1 MRTHLKASKFVV
13 VKAGTSTVSH
23 DDGTPSLPR
32 LGAIVEAVSQLMR
45 QGTKVILVSSGA
57 VGCGRSVLR
66 KQAALHRTL
75 RDHMKSQEMQEGAGY
90 SAAAAAAGQLALM
103 SLYETLF
110 ATQEIEPSQFL
121 VTRRDFVDE
130 ACRKNLQHSIQAIM
144 DVGMVPIINENDA
157 VSGNAGYSEVPDGC
171 FSDNDGLAALV
182 AKLVGADCLIM
193 LTDVEGLYDRPPSE
207 AGARLVRE
215 VHPASLKDWKFG
227 GISKGGRG
235 GMEAKVNAAL
245 GALEVGIKS
254 VVLASGSEPDVL
266 RRVLAGDDVGTYFSN
281 DIARKPS
288 LDEGNP
294 LEAVGQSAR
303 RAARALQAL
312 EAGDRTK
319 ILQAIASKLRAAA
332 PAILAAN
339 AADVADSGDV
349 ARELRQRL
357 GLSSAKLETVAKGVE
372 ALANAKDPVFLR
384 RPFLFN
390 LGRHT
395 SWAHR
400 LGVRDASPRD
410 AHRSIKH
417 RSGSC

>member
-1 MRTHLKASKFVV
+1 VKMRTHLKASKFVV

-75 RDHMKSQEMQEGAGY
+75 RDHMKSQEVTEGAGY

-254 VVLASGSEPDVL
+254 VVLASGSEKEVL
-266 RRVLAGDDVGTYFSN
+266 QRRGRGVFFISRRLDAIDAICLTQGPRRRRRRHVLLQRHRA
-281 DIARKPS
+281 
-288 LDEGNP
+288 
-294 LEAVGQSAR
+294 EAVFGRRESAR
-303 RAARALQAL
+303 
-312 EAGDRTK
+312 
-319 ILQAIASKLRAAA
+319 
-332 PAILAAN
+332 
-339 AADVADSGDV
+339 
-349 ARELRQRL
+349 
-357 GLSSAKLETVAKGVE
+357 
-372 ALANAKDPVFLR
+372 
-384 RPFLFN
+384 
-390 LGRHT
+390 GRGPK
-395 SWAHR
+395 R
-400 LGVRDASPRD
+400 
-410 AHRSIKH
+410 
-417 RSGSC
+417 

>member
-75 RDHMKSQEMQEGAGY
+75 RDHMKSQEMNEGIGY

-245 GALEVGIKS
+245 GALEVGVKS
-254 VVLASGSEPDVL
+254 VVLASGSEKEVL
-266 RRVLAGDDVGTYFSN
+266 QRCGRGVFFIITSPRRHRRDLSHTGSSPATTSAPTSATTSRGSRLWTKAIRS
-281 DIARKPS
+281 RPS
-288 LDEGNP
+288 
-294 LEAVGQSAR
+294 
-303 RAARALQAL
+303 ARALEERRGRCRRWRPAT
-312 EAGDRTK
+312 ARK
-319 ILQAIASKLRAAA
+319 FSK
-332 PAILAAN
+332 P
-339 AADVADSGDV
+339 
-349 ARELRQRL
+349 
-357 GLSSAKLETVAKGVE
+357 
-372 ALANAKDPVFLR
+372 
-384 RPFLFN
+384 
-390 LGRHT
+390 
-395 SWAHR
+395 
-400 LGVRDASPRD
+400 SPRN
-410 AHRSIKH
+410 
-417 RSGSC
+417 

>member
-245 GALEVGIKS
+245 GALEVGVKS
-254 VVLASGSEPDVL
+254 VVLASGSEKEVL
-266 RRVLAGDDVGTYFSN
+266 QRRASASSFISRRLDRRVSHAGCSPATT
-281 DIARKPS
+281 
-288 LDEGNP
+288 
-294 LEAVGQSAR
+294 SAR
-303 RAARALQAL
+303 TSPTTSRGSRLWTKGIRSRPWARAL
-312 EAGDRTK
+312 EGRRGRCRRWK
-319 ILQAIASKLRAAA
+319 
-332 PAILAAN
+332 PAT
-339 AADVADSGDV
+339 
-349 ARELRQRL
+349 ARKSCRPSH
-357 GLSSAKLETVAKGVE
+357 LS
-372 ALANAKDPVFLR
+372 
-384 RPFLFN
+384 
-390 LGRHT
+390 
-395 SWAHR
+395 
-400 LGVRDASPRD
+400 
-410 AHRSIKH
+410 
-417 RSGSC
+417 

>member
-1 MRTHLKASKFVV
+1 MQQLEAVRASAPTTNTSSKRRHQTSAAPSTSKTQIRIEKMRTHLKASKFVV

-245 GALEVGIKS
+245 GALEVGVKS
-254 VVLASGSEPDVL
+254 VVLASGSEKEVL
-266 RRVLAGDDVGTYFSN
+266 QRRGRGVFFIS
-281 DIARKPS
+281 RR
-288 LDEGNP
+288 LDAVDAICLTQGP
-294 LEAVGQSAR
+294 RRRRRRHLLQQRHRAEAVAR
-303 RAARALQAL
+303 
-312 EAGDRTK
+312 
-319 ILQAIASKLRAAA
+319 
-332 PAILAAN
+332 
-339 AADVADSGDV
+339 
-349 ARELRQRL
+349 
-357 GLSSAKLETVAKGVE
+357 
-372 ALANAKDPVFLR
+372 
-384 RPFLFN
+384 
-390 LGRHT
+390 
-395 SWAHR
+395 
-400 LGVRDASPRD
+400 
-410 AHRSIKH
+410 
-417 RSGSC
+417 

>member
-75 RDHMKSQEMQEGAGY
+75 RDHMKNQEMNEGAGY

-254 VVLASGSEPDVL
+254 VVLASGSEPDVGRGAEIIFQFL
-266 RRVLAGDDVGTYFSN
+266 VPWLVFPWLSAGRGS
-281 DIARKPS
+281 PS
-288 LDEGNP
+288 LSRNQGRGAERARRRRRGATPPRRRMNRAGAAKGARRRRRRHV
-294 LEAVGQSAR
+294 LQQRHRAEAVAR
-303 RAARALQAL
+303 RG
-312 EAGDRTK
+312 E
-319 ILQAIASKLRAAA
+319 S
-332 PAILAAN
+332 
-339 AADVADSGDV
+339 V
-349 ARELRQRL
+349 
-357 GLSSAKLETVAKGVE
+357 
-372 ALANAKDPVFLR
+372 
-384 RPFLFN
+384 
-390 LGRHT
+390 
-395 SWAHR
+395 
-400 LGVRDASPRD
+400 
-410 AHRSIKH
+410 
-417 RSGSC
+417 GSCGPER

>member
-1 MRTHLKASKFVV
+1 M
-13 VKAGTSTVSH
+13 
-23 DDGTPSLPR
+23 PSL
-32 LGAIVEAVSQLMR
+32 
-45 QGTKVILVSSGA
+45 SSF
-57 VGCGRSVLR
+57 SVR
-66 KQAALHRTL
+66 GPQ
-75 RDHMKSQEMQEGAGY
+75 
-90 SAAAAAAGQLALM
+90 SAAYIGGSPHTKTIVSAAGAWQYLEIFASSIHPVSAVYVSVVAQPGGGGSSACTLSRRAVLEEANGAARASAKMAAAAGQLALM

-245 GALEVGIKS
+245 GALEVGVKS
-254 VVLASGSEPDVL
+254 VVLASGSEKEVL
-266 RRVLAGDDVGTYFSN
+266 QRRGPGVFIVS
-281 DIARKPS
+281 RR
-288 LDEGNP
+288 LDAIDAFLTQGP
-294 LEAVGQSAR
+294 RRRRRRHLLQQRHRAEAVFG
-303 RAARALQAL
+303 
-312 EAGDRTK
+312 
-319 ILQAIASKLRAAA
+319 
-332 PAILAAN
+332 
-339 AADVADSGDV
+339 
-349 ARELRQRL
+349 
-357 GLSSAKLETVAKGVE
+357 
-372 ALANAKDPVFLR
+372 
-384 RPFLFN
+384 
-390 LGRHT
+390 
-395 SWAHR
+395 
-400 LGVRDASPRD
+400 
-410 AHRSIKH
+410 
-417 RSGSC
+417 

>member
-1 MRTHLKASKFVV
+1 MN
-13 VKAGTSTVSH
+13 
-23 DDGTPSLPR
+23 
-32 LGAIVEAVSQLMR
+32 
-45 QGTKVILVSSGA
+45 
-57 VGCGRSVLR
+57 
-66 KQAALHRTL
+66 
-75 RDHMKSQEMQEGAGY
+75 EGIGY

-245 GALEVGIKS
+245 GALEVGVKS
-254 VVLASGSEPDVL
+254 VVLASGSEKEVL
-266 RRVLAGDDVGTYFSN
+266 QRRGRGVFIVSRRLDAVDAICPHAGSSPATT
-281 DIARKPS
+281 
-288 LDEGNP
+288 
-294 LEAVGQSAR
+294 SAR
-303 RAARALQAL
+303 ILVMTSRGSRLWTKEIRSRPSARAL
-312 EAGDRTK
+312 E
-319 ILQAIASKLRAAA
+319 
-332 PAILAAN
+332 
-339 AADVADSGDV
+339 
-349 ARELRQRL
+349 E
-357 GLSSAKLETVAKGVE
+357 
-372 ALANAKDPVFLR
+372 R
-384 RPFLFN
+384 R
-390 LGRHT
+390 GRCRR
-395 SWAHR
+395 WKQMIGR
-400 LGVRDASPRD
+400 
-410 AHRSIKH
+410 KY
-417 RSGSC
+417 